1 MLAMRLVGSP
11 EFLLRSSR
19 GPPVAGIILIV
30 ITIVVAGLTVWELRE
45 DAIANYRRDMTN
57 LGVVLAEQTSR
68 SMQAVDLVLQET
80 QAKILADGVE
90 TPEQLKRLLGT
101 IEVHRFL
108 GDRLKNLPQAD
119 GIFLI
124 DADGRAVN
132 GSRTWPILLKKSVLG
147 VA

>member
-1 MLAMRLVGSP
+1 
-11 EFLLRSSR
+11 
-19 GPPVAGIILIV
+19 
-30 ITIVVAGLTVWELRE
+30 
-45 DAIANYRRDMTN
+45 
-57 LGVVLAEQTSR
+57 
-68 SMQAVDLVLQET
+68 
-80 QAKILADGVE
+80 
-90 TPEQLKRLLGT
+90 
-101 IEVHRFL
+101 VHRFL